1 VRHINKV
8 NDSMLGPPTVLF
20 LRREG
25 QSPDQSEPLQMSKP
39 SLHRRSAALPD
50 PSEKGIRE
58 ANSLRLTGKEEFN
71 EITSVLPDPTWKM
84 LGEGIEVGAVALG
97 ISHSPSLEKVL
108 ETRLEPGICMKK
120 QKMQKKDFTGQLIAY
135 IIFIQAKLP
144 G

>member
-1 VRHINKV
+1 MQQSV
-8 NDSMLGPPTVLF
+8 LGPATPLF
-20 LRREG
+20 LRWEG
-25 QSPDQSEPLQMSKP
+25 QSPDQTQAFQFGKP
-39 SLHRRSAALPD
+39 SLHSRSAALPD